1 MTKNSNVPTACGW
14 SPDKKLKNLM
24 HERHLM
30 VGPVIDLKVQKFMVS
45 LYKKSSQVSHSIAA
59 TTALVLLSITAD
71 ESVKTV
77 VATST

>member
-1 MTKNSNVPTACGW
+1 
-14 SPDKKLKNLM
+14 
-24 HERHLM
+24 M

-71 ESVKTV
+71 ESVKTM

>member
-1 MTKNSNVPTACGW
+1 
-14 SPDKKLKNLM
+14 
-24 HERHLM
+24 M

-45 LYKKSSQVSHSIAA
+45 LYKTSSQVSHSIAA